1 MMKKLALALLASP
14 LAGLASPAE
23 AVTIGLVPGV
33 LNAPSDAIYQDFD
46 DYAPGSYPQL
56 TWGPVTLTANPS
68 VVDTPDANFVLGT
81 GEIGN
86 HFVGIPGGG
95 SLTFSFAAPTTYFGL
110 LWGTVDDFNTITFY
124 DGATV
129 VGSFTGSDLLDPPDA
144 TSAIYANF
152 FANGGTFTSV
162 TVTSSANS
170 FEIDNVR
177 VAATPLPAALGLF
190 GSAIAAMGA
199 LGLRRRRPA

>member
-14 LAGLASPAE
+14 LVSLASPAE
-23 AVTIGLVPGV
+23 ATTIGLVPGV
-33 LNAPSDAIYQDFD
+33 LNAPSDAIYQNFD
-46 DYAPGSYPQL
+46 GFAPGTYSEL
-56 TWGPVTLTANPS
+56 NWGPVTLTADPS
-68 VVDTPDANFVLGT
+68 VVNTPDPTFVLGT

-86 HFVGIPGGG
+86 HFVGISGGN
-95 SLTFSFAAPTTYFGL
+95 SLTFSFAGPATYFGL
-110 LWGTVDDFNTITFY
+110 LWGTVDDYNSITFY

-129 VGSFTGSDLLDPPDA
+129 VGSFTGSDLLNPPDA

-162 TVTSSANS
+162 TLTSSADS
-170 FEIDNVR
+170 FEFDNVR

-199 LGLRRRRPA
+199 LGIRRRRSA